1 MMPTPAET
9 DHILEVLRED
19 VETALTE
26 AAMAQERQALL
37 QLEVSVVDLSSRSQ
51 GSYQMI
57 ASLDQLL
64 QWKRGVGGVRDN
76 TQEGMC
82 GREGGA

>member
-37 QLEVSVVDLSSRSQ
+37 QLEVSVVVNGVKE
-51 GSYQMI
+51 GSCQMI
-57 ASLDQLL
+57 GSLDQ
-64 QWKRGVGGVRDN
+64 
-76 TQEGMC
+76 
-82 GREGGA
+82 